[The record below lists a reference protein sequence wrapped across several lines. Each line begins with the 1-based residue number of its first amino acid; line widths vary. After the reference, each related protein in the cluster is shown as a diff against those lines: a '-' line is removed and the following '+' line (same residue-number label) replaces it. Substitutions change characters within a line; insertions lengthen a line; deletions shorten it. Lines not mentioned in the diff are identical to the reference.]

1 MATANGVLKG
11 LAESKRDGTIQV
23 LAGGAAFSTG
33 IYLKDMPL
41 GATSIAENVHH
52 VAERSPHLCGP
63 AHGSLR

>member
-1 MATANGVLKG
+1 LKG

-52 VAERSPHLCGP
+52 VA
-63 AHGSLR
+63 